1 MIQMEQMAP
10 NSMMLSIQ
18 VEDDGLV
25 AVGVHNLS
33 RYDLGDDVVEELE
46 LIMSGMVCQLQV
58 DPTHFLNMGMAMQVG
73 VEQHEFERRMKAEQD
88 AENKNVIK
96 IKREK
101 MN

>member
-1 MIQMEQMAP
+1 MIQLNEMTP

-25 AVGVHNLS
+25 AVGVHNLN
-33 RYDLGDDVVEELE
+33 RKDLGDDVVDELE

-58 DPTHFLNMGMAMQVG
+58 DPTHFLNMALAMQVG
-73 VEQHEFERRMKAEQD
+73 VEQHEFEQRMKAEQD
-88 AENKNVIK
+88 AENMNVIK
-96 IKREK
+96 QREK